1 MLSNSVRPVGIK
13 MFENYHRSLINLVFV
28 LCLALFLPAT
38 SAKDIRL
45 LNTLLDTVLNAHVK
59 DGYVDYPGLKQ
70 NSRFQKYLTLL
81 ESFDPSTLE
90 TKDHQ
95 AAFWINTYNSLALKM
110 VINGTTPV
118 NAVGRMK
125 FYRTTEHK
133 VGKRKYDLNSIKS
146 ILQEFEDPR
155 VLFAI
160 VDASYAAP
168 VLKNEIYRP
177 MTINQELDAA
187 AFAFVNDNRK
197 NRFLPNLRIAKLSKI
212 FERNESMFGQSEADV
227 LNWISEYH
235 ENEDV
240 ADDLMDGRFKVD
252 YLDYEY
258 SINGRPL

>member
-1 MLSNSVRPVGIK
+1 MYR
-13 MFENYHRSLINLVFV
+13 NYYKSLINVAV
-28 LCLALFLPAT
+28 VICAVSFLPVT

-59 DGYVDYPGLKQ
+59 DGYVDYPQLKK

-125 FYRTTEHK
+125 FYRTTEHSI
-133 VGKRKYDLNSIKS
+133 GGRKYDLNSIKS
-146 ILQEFEDPR
+146 ILEAFEDPR

-168 VLKNEIYRP
+168 VLKNEIYRAL
-177 MTINQELDAA
+177 TISQELDDAV
-187 AFAFVNDNRK
+187 FVFVNDNRK

-212 FERNESMFGQSEADV
+212 FERNESMFGRGEPDI
-227 LNWISEYH
+227 LRWIGQYH

-240 ADDLMDGRFKVD
+240 ADDLIEGRFKVD

>member
-1 MLSNSVRPVGIK
+1 MRLVRIK
-13 MFENYHRSLINLVFV
+13 MFRNYYKLLINVV
-28 LCLALFLPAT
+28 CVICLLSFFPAS
-38 SAKDIRL
+38 SAKDVRL
-45 LNTLLDTVLNAHVK
+45 LNTLLDSVLNAHVK
-59 DGYVDYPGLKQ
+59 DGYVDYPRLKK

-81 ESFDPSTLE
+81 ESFDPSVLE

-133 VGKRKYDLNSIKS
+133 IGNRKYDLNSIKS
-146 ILQEFEDPR
+146 ILEAFEDPR
-155 VLFAI
+155 ILFAI

-168 VLKNEIYRP
+168 VLKNEIYRAL
-177 MTINQELDAA
+177 TISQELDDAVL
-187 AFAFVNDNRK
+187 AFVNDNRK

-212 FERNESMFGQSEADV
+212 FERNQSMFGQEDTDI
-227 LNWISEYH
+227 LRWIGQYH

>member
-1 MLSNSVRPVGIK
+1 MDR
-13 MFENYHRSLINLVFV
+13 NYYKSLINVAV
-28 LCLALFLPAT
+28 VICAVSFLPVT

-59 DGYVDYPGLKQ
+59 DGYVDYPQLKK

-125 FYRTTEHK
+125 FYRTTEHSI
-133 VGKRKYDLNSIKS
+133 GGRKYDLNSIKS
-146 ILQEFEDPR
+146 ILEAFEDPR

-168 VLKNEIYRP
+168 VLKNEIYRAL
-177 MTINQELDAA
+177 TISQELDDAV
-187 AFAFVNDNRK
+187 FDFVNDNRK

-212 FERNESMFGQSEADV
+212 FGRNESMFGQGEPDI
-227 LNWISEYH
+227 LRWIGQYH

-240 ADDLMDGRFKVD
+240 ADDLIEGRFKVD